1 MSVLVI
7 AIVALAA
14 GLAAFLSVRG
24 LRSAAHRPSPAPEAL
39 LLEEAVVT
47 EPIAPG
53 MEGKAELRKRGS
65 KPLPLRARAMDSD
78 QAFARGAK
86 VRVIDFREGCCY
98 VENADEV
105 HLVR

>member
-24 LRSAAHRPSPAPEAL
+24 LRSAARPFPAPEAL